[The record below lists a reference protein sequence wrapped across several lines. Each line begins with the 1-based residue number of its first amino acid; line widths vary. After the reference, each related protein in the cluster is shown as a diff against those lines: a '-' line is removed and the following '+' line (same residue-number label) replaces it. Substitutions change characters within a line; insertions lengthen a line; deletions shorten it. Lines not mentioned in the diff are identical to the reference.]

1 MQQYNVEGVP
11 DQPQA
16 APVPTRGWGVQ
27 IDRMSQDPWAPRI
40 LHKVERNGCCLPAV
54 WQDMCCGCIPL
65 CATPKKRSYLWIME
79 GGVEEN
85 LACCLVFDPF
95 TCTCCTAAD
104 HVSKDYFD
112 NSNYKPCCQSFC
124 GDNFK
129 KGIATEND
137 MNYCC
142 FCINCVCCYDICC
155 KPCYGACSKP
165 LRPLDTT
172 LDKNV
177 VPAHRR
183 PGVNCPLSQRIRL
196 PLQHRDTLLPALL
209 YEAQAP
215 LC

>member
-1 MQQYNVEGVP
+1 M
-11 DQPQA
+11 
-16 APVPTRGWGVQ
+16 Q

-155 KPCYGACSKP
+155 KPCYGGQVSIVHCPNESGCLFNIATRC
-165 LRPLDTT
+165 
-172 LDKNV
+172 
-177 VPAHRR
+177 
-183 PGVNCPLSQRIRL
+183 CPLCCTKPKLLFVKDSKVAKEQLVAAMRASRAKVKKGAPTGSQMAR
-196 PLQHRDTLLPALL
+196 H
-209 YEAQAP
+209 
-215 LC
+215 